1 MRYTPS
7 SDSTWVAVTAEQ
19 RPAIVVPRAIGEAE
33 VALDETRARH
43 RIDRIIGVGVVEARR
58 DPPAVVEAMTQA
70 VGADPLRA
78 SLRAGVAAPFQLAL
92 PFGTRRGPPAGQ
104 AHRLAVDLP
113 GAGVE
118 LAVAQREAGPGFLPG
133 FEELAFVEH
142 VDLVGQPP
150 ALAQRPA
157 ILRVGA
163 EQRVVLA
170 AVGRLGE
177 RTIEAVLRGQPVLGI
192 DLRGRAA
199 ITITDLGADGR
210 QVGEGPGAAGHHRI
224 VVGVAAMVV
233 VHGQLAATVHIQR
246 RADAVGVACC
256 SQHAGHVATTAA
268 VFLHPA
274 QLGRQ
279 AIVLADPPFGSGLV
293 RTG

>member
-1 MRYTPS
+1 MPK
-7 SDSTWVAVTAEQ
+7 
-19 RPAIVVPRAIGEAE
+19 
-33 VALDETRARH
+33 
-43 RIDRIIGVGVVEARR
+43 
-58 DPPAVVEAMTQA
+58 
-70 VGADPLRA
+70 
-78 SLRAGVAAPFQLAL
+78 
-92 PFGTRRGPPAGQ
+92 
-104 AHRLAVDLP
+104 
-113 GAGVE
+113 
-118 LAVAQREAGPGFLPG
+118 
-133 FEELAFVEH
+133 
-142 VDLVGQPP
+142 
-150 ALAQRPA
+150 RPA

-268 VFLHPA
+268 GFLHPA

-279 AIVLADPPFGSGLV
+279 AIVLADPPFGSGLCLDQRL
-293 RTG
+293 RTTTCLAVACVQAEVVGHITEQLGALFAHPLAGIEAPDRIATVHLPPPGTRAPVALGPAQLTQVDA

>member
-1 MRYTPS
+1 MGVVEPGQVIAEIGEVVAHADAEITP
-7 SDSTWVAVTAEQ
+7 DIAVDTGQPTLPAAAVAHVQQAVLQQPMPLVVQVVTQLAGGEVGGRVEPRTVDTVDLPHRRQVIQVAVTAEQ

-118 LAVAQREAGPGFLPG
+118 LAVAQREAG
-133 FEELAFVEH
+133 V
-142 VDLVGQPP
+142 P
-150 ALAQRPA
+150 AYGR
-157 ILRVGA
+157 IEIHA
-163 EQRVVLA
+163 E
-170 AVGRLGE
+170 
-177 RTIEAVLRGQPVLGI
+177 
-192 DLRGRAA
+192 
-199 ITITDLGADGR
+199 
-210 QVGEGPGAAGHHRI
+210 
-224 VVGVAAMVV
+224 GV
-233 VHGQLAATVHIQR
+233 R
-246 RADAVGVACC
+246 
-256 SQHAGHVATTAA
+256 
-268 VFLHPA
+268 
-274 QLGRQ
+274 
-279 AIVLADPPFGSGLV
+279 
-293 RTG
+293 